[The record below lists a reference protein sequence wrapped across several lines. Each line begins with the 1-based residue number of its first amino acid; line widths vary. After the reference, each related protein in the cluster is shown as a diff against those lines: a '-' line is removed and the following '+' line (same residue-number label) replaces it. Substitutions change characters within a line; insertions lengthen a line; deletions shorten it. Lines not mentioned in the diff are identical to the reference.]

1 MDGELDSS
9 ILNIADDDNF
19 HAIIMVGLPGR
30 GKSYMSYRM
39 TRWLNWKG
47 FECEIFNAGNLRRKL
62 LNNQFVDHNWFNA
75 ENESYKLKE
84 KIAED
89 TIKEMILWLQ
99 DPQNKNTRRVG
110 IFDAT
115 NSTLER
121 RAKVVE
127 YLSQIMSPDRILFVE
142 SICNDEKIIHQ
153 NFIEDKR
160 KNDDYINLDSD
171 EAINDFSKRV
181 VEYTKVY
188 QQLESDQN
196 RSFVKIYNLGQRFI
210 INNLTCNF
218 QKKIAYFL
226 FNLNKKNVTIYMTRH
241 GQSEG
246 QTKNIIGGNSD
257 LTENGKRYA
266 QRLKEY
272 FDNIGNFCDDTFE
285 IMCSQLK
292 RSKNT
297 AKVFNDNPKY
307 KIEKYSALNEIN
319 GGEFE
324 NLSFDAI
331 KEQYPDIYRIR
342 NNNKYHCAWPNGE
355 SYYDLTIRLEPILMK
370 IENTSNKLI
379 IIAHQAICRI
389 IYAYLMNITPEECVN
404 LEIKSHRLFEFNNIQ
419 NKREV
424 LYYDL

>member
-1 MDGELDSS
+1 MCEELDSS

-30 GKSYMSYRM
+30 GKSYMSHRI

-47 FECEIFNAGNLRRKL
+47 FECQIFNAGNLRRKL
-62 LNNQFVDHNWFNA
+62 LNNQFVNHNWFNA
-75 ENESYKLKE
+75 ESESYKLKE
-84 KIAED
+84 QIAED

-99 DPQNKNTRRVG
+99 DSTTKNTHKVG

-115 NSTLER
+115 NSTLQR

-127 YLSQIMSPDRILFVE
+127 YLSEIMSPDRILFVE
-142 SICNDEKIIHQ
+142 SICNDEKIIRQ

-160 KNDDYINLDSD
+160 KNDDYVNLASD
-171 EAINDFSKRV
+171 EAATDFTKRV
-181 VEYTKVY
+181 IEYTKIY
-188 QQLESDQN
+188 QPLESDQN
-196 RSFVKIYNLGQRFI
+196 RTFIQIYNLGQKFI

-226 FNLNKKNVTIYMTRH
+226 FNLNKKNITIYMTRH

-257 LTENGKRYA
+257 LTENGRQYA
-266 QRLKEY
+266 QRLKQY
-272 FDNIGNFCDDTFE
+272 FDNLGNFGEQHYD
-285 IMCSQLK
+285 IICSQLK

-297 AKVFNDNPKY
+297 ARAFYDDPKY

-324 NLSFDAI
+324 NLSFDEV
-331 KEQYPDIYRIR
+331 KEKYPDIHRIR
-342 NNNKYHCAWPNGE
+342 NNNKFRNAWPGGE

-370 IENTSNKLI
+370 MENSSNKLI
-379 IIAHQAICRI
+379 IIAHQAICRV

-404 LEIKSHRLFEFNNIQ
+404 LEIKSHRLFEFNNFQ
-419 NKREV
+419 NKRTV
-424 LYYDL
+424 VHYDL